1 MGGSKRSA
9 GLTHFQNHNYLL
21 LASLFIPL
29 LILTGC
35 QSLATLAPTKV
46 QIAETPVQNSGPPTE
61 TPFPTPIQTTVPSPT
76 ATQGPALVLDELDP
90 NISYTIPLTTQW
102 VSETSVYFH
111 FALDKMA
118 AGSLFYWTDL
128 EDGAFTEVMPFG
140 DDTLLHTVLI
150 EGLKAETVYF
160 ATVGIYREG
169 VYRPPMFLGGEWTP
183 VKFTTSFST
192 HRPHRIGVI
201 GDSGFGEQITYQL
214 TSMMSALDLNFVIHT
229 GDIVYRVEEN
239 ADPPEAYI
247 GKYFLPF
254 SEILHEMPV
263 FPVPGNHE
271 YDTAAVWDDSAY
283 YYEVFPPLPA
293 WLPQSQEGF
302 RQYYALPIGDI
313 QFLFLDTQAFWMD
326 QGGAEQT
333 LWLAERLEDRRFS
346 ISIPILHVPPY
357 SSGLHA
363 KDGAIV
369 EREWIPL
376 FEKHNVALVLSGHD
390 HNYQRLSVNGITYV
404 VSGGGSSVLYSR
416 RELHPDSVFFSAMSH
431 FVVLT
436 LFQDHLEL
444 EAISSE
450 GEIIDSTVIE
460 WEARN
465 MIN

>member
-9 GLTHFQNHNYLL
+9 GLTHFQKYDYLL
-21 LASLFIPL
+21 LASLFVPL

-35 QSLATLAPTKV
+35 QSLATLTATTV
-46 QIAETPVQNSGPPTE
+46 QIAETPVQNSGLPTE
-61 TPFPTPIQTTVPSPT
+61 TPIPTPIHTTAPSPT
-76 ATQGPALVLDELDP
+76 ATQVPALILDELDP
-90 NISYTIPLTTQW
+90 EISYMIPLTTQW
-102 VSETSVYFH
+102 VSETSAYFH
-111 FALDKMA
+111 FVLDRKA

-128 EDGAFTEVMPFG
+128 EDGTFTGVVPFG
-140 DDTLLHTVLI
+140 GDTLLHTVLI
-150 EGLKAETVYF
+150 EGLKAETIYH
-160 ATVGIYREG
+160 ASVGFYSEG
-169 VYRPPMFLGGEWTP
+169 VYRPPMLLGAEWAP
-183 VKFTTSFST
+183 VKFTTYSSNQ
-192 HRPHRIGVI
+192 RPDRIGVI

-239 ADPPEAYI
+239 ADPPEAFI

-254 SEILHEMPV
+254 SEILHTMPV

-271 YDTAAVWDDSAY
+271 YDPAAVWEGSAY
-283 YYEVFPPLPA
+283 YYEAFPPLPI

-326 QGGAEQT
+326 QGMAEQT
-333 LWLAERLEDRRFS
+333 RWLAERLEDSRFS
-346 ISIPILHVPPY
+346 NTIPVLHVPPY

-376 FEKHNVALVLSGHD
+376 FEKHNVVLVLSGHD

-416 RELHPDSVFFSAMSH
+416 QEFHPDSVFFSAKSH

-460 WEARN
+460 RDVSGN
-465 MIN
+465 